1 MKSIIKI
8 LKFAPHLW
16 PYYLGVSIG
25 TVIMALLNQ
34 AQPILTKM
42 AIDRLPGASIEQGVL
57 LPVLIIV
64 FAIFLSDVG
73 ATLVSNISGYYGDIM
88 GVKLK
93 YFLSTK
99 YYDHLLTLSQKF
111 YANEL
116 TGKIINRLNRSITG
130 VADFINMFANN
141 FFQFLLT
148 TVFTLVIVAKYSWVV
163 AILFASLYP
172 IFLWLTSRTSTKW
185 QVYQKEINEAS
196 DIANG
201 RFAEVISEIKVAKSY
216 TAEGAE
222 SSFFKKML
230 KRTIKI
236 TKPQSK
242 LWHKEDI
249 IRRLILNAI
258 FGLVYVYIFWQA
270 VNGKFTV
277 GETIL
282 LIQYGALIRLPI
294 FSMSFLV
301 DRTQRAIA
309 DSKDYFESMN
319 EVSDIIDKKNAPSL
333 KVGNGVVKFSAV
345 DFSYEDAQKV
355 LKNISFEIGAGQKLA
370 LVGESGEGKSTIT
383 SLLLRLYDPN
393 SGSVYIDNTD
403 ISTITQK
410 SLRNNIAV
418 VFQEATLFSGTI
430 RENIAYGR
438 PGASL
443 KEIQKAAKSA
453 NATEFITK
461 LPNGLDTV
469 VGERG
474 MKLSGGQKQRIAIAR
489 AILKDAPI
497 LILDE
502 ATSSLDSKAE
512 HEVQVAL
519 EKLMKGRTVLIIAH
533 RLSTISEVDVIVT
546 IKNGEVDEIGAP
558 KNLANTGGIYS
569 QLLMLQNKNDDTTKK
584 KLKKYEISE

>member
-1 MKSIIKI
+1 
-8 LKFAPHLW
+8 
-16 PYYLGVSIG
+16 
-25 TVIMALLNQ
+25 MALLNQ

-569 QLLMLQNKNDDTTKK
+569 QLLMLQNKNDDITKK
-584 KLKKYEISE
+584 KLKKFEISE

>member
-569 QLLMLQNKNDDTTKK
+569 QLLMLQNKNDDITKK
-584 KLKKYEISE
+584 KLKKFEISE

>member
-42 AIDRLPGASIEQGVL
+42 AIDRLPGASIEQGDL

-309 DSKDYFESMN
+309 DSKDYFDSMN

-453 NATEFITK
+453 NATEFIKK

-502 ATSSLDSKAE
+502 ATSSLDSKSE
-512 HEVQVAL
+512 NEVQIAL

-569 QLLMLQNKNDDTTKK
+569 QLLMLQNKNDDITKK
-584 KLKKYEISE
+584 KLKKFEISE

>member
-8 LKFAPHLW
+8 LKFASHLW

-99 YYDHLLTLSQKF
+99 YYDHLLTLSQKY

-116 TGKIINRLNRSITG
+116 TGKIINRLNRSISG

-163 AILFASLYP
+163 ALLFASLYP
-172 IFLWLTSRTSTKW
+172 IFLWLTGRTSKKW

-196 DIANG
+196 DIASG

-216 TAEGAE
+216 TSESAE
-222 SSFFKKML
+222 STFFKRML

-258 FGLVYVYIFWQA
+258 FGFVYVYIFWQA

-277 GETIL
+277 GETVL

-309 DSKDYFESMN
+309 DSKDYFDSMN

-418 VFQEATLFSGTI
+418 
-430 RENIAYGR
+430 
-438 PGASL
+438 
-443 KEIQKAAKSA
+443 
-453 NATEFITK
+453 
-461 LPNGLDTV
+461 
-469 VGERG
+469 
-474 MKLSGGQKQRIAIAR
+474 
-489 AILKDAPI
+489 
-497 LILDE
+497 
-502 ATSSLDSKAE
+502 
-512 HEVQVAL
+512 
-519 EKLMKGRTVLIIAH
+519 
-533 RLSTISEVDVIVT
+533 
-546 IKNGEVDEIGAP
+546 
-558 KNLANTGGIYS
+558 
-569 QLLMLQNKNDDTTKK
+569 
-584 KLKKYEISE
+584 